1 METGFSG
8 ERCLNLAD
16 LDHSFGCTA
25 KEFCG
30 LRQVSAGLGL
40 WGCHSQKEGSQGE
53 EWGSD
58 GCVDFGGGTQRC
70 LGCSYK
76 CDRLSREC
84 K

>member
-30 LRQVSAGLGL
+30 LRQVSAGLGY
-40 WGCHSQKEGSQGE
+40 
-53 EWGSD
+53 
-58 GCVDFGGGTQRC
+58 GGAIPGRRDPRERSGALMDVLT
-70 LGCSYK
+70 LGAVH
-76 CDRLSREC
+76 RGV
-84 K
+84 